1 MKESA
6 RAQEYAKTINVLT
19 KGSFDGHLRA
29 IQAIAAQ
36 LRASRKLA
44 YFFLHPA
51 IPSVQ
56 KIALVD
62 HMAGERVPDLIKQ
75 VIHGLIFRQSIS
87 LLALIADE
95 LEILRKKNQNR
106 IDVTVTSAV
115 ALTDQQTNAIN
126 RRLSAITG
134 KQIAADCR
142 VDPSIIGGLKL
153 RIGDRTVDN
162 SLKSRIETMSDM
174 LFIAS
179 LQ

>member
-19 KGSFDGHLRA
+19 KGSFDAHLRS
-29 IQAIAAQ
+29 IQTIVAQ
-36 LRASRKLA
+36 LKASQKLA

-51 IPSVQ
+51 IPAAR

-62 HMAGERVPDLIKQ
+62 HMAGEQVPDLIKQ

-87 LLALIADE
+87 LLALIAEE

-106 IDVTVTSAV
+106 MDVIVTSAV
-115 ALTDQQTNAIN
+115 TLTDQQKNAIN
-126 RRLSAITG
+126 ERLSAVTAKRIT
-134 KQIAADCR
+134 ADYR
-142 VDPSIIGGLKL
+142 VDASLIGGLRL
-153 RIGDRTVDN
+153 HIGDRTVDN
-162 SLKSRIETMSDM
+162 SLKSRIETMTDM